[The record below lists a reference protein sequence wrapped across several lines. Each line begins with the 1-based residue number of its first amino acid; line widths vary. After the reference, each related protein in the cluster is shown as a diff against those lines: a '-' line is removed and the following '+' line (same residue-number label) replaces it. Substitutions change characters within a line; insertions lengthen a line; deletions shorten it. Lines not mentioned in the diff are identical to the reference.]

1 MFGWMWR
8 RLMRPFGGSG
18 VVAPPSPIPPLQLF
32 RATETAGIRRAAET
46 AGVARAVETAGIRR
60 G

>member
-1 MFGWMWR
+1 MWR